1 MAVEY
6 TPGSSS
12 GYEHRE
18 ASIKLI
24 VGSLVVLAICVVI
37 TCALTVL
44 MFRVLRATTGQ
55 ASRLSNISHAA
66 EIPPEPRLQV
76 DGWVQL
82 ENLRKHE
89 NQVLGTYGIDAETS
103 TIHIPIDKAMDV
115 LLQHGIEKAGGTL
128 PPPAAQGGSPRNS
141 GY

>member
-6 TPGSSS
+6 TPEGAT

-55 ASRLSNISHAA
+55 ARSLSNITHAA

-76 DGWVQL
+76 KGWVQL
-82 ENLRKHE
+82 EKLRQHE
-89 NQVLGTYGIDAETS
+89 NQVLGTYGIDAPTS
-103 TIHIPIDKAMDV
+103 TIHIPIDKAMDL
-115 LLQHGIEKAGGTL
+115 LLQQGIEKAGGTL
-128 PPPAAQGGSPRNS
+128 PPPAAQGGSPKNS